1 MEWHFRK
8 CTASCTDQLW
18 CHNTSILHCRW
29 ANYSPEVTCA
39 ALPELVWMRMGSF
52 ARIMVNGIF
61 YVSFV
66 LTNSVLSCRMGGE
79 LNIGWCCSGFIH
91 RWCFGRQIRVPS
103 WSPDECTSSF
113 LWYPLKVV
121 TWFCSMGL
129 APNQRIFASKACT
142 TLLFLLQV
150 WGLHVL
156 CLDYEIQP
164 PICSSHVSL
173 TLQKVACIWEDIH
186 CVVP

>member
-1 MEWHFRK
+1 MERYFRK
-8 CTASCTDQLW
+8 CTASCSDQSW
-18 CHNTSILHCRW
+18 CHNTSILHCTW
-29 ANYSPEVTCA
+29 ADYSPQVTCA

-61 YVSFV
+61 YVSFI

-91 RWCFGRQIRVPS
+91 WWCFGRQIRLPA

-113 LWYPLKVV
+113 LRYPLKVV

-129 APNQRIFASKACT
+129 APNQRIFASKAA
-142 TLLFLLQV
+142 
-150 WGLHVL
+150 
-156 CLDYEIQP
+156 P
-164 PICSSHVSL
+164 PYYSCCRFEVCMSC
-173 TLQKVACIWEDIH
+173 A
-186 CVVP
+186 